1 MTGRSTVLQHP
12 PRCRCNAFESAQS
25 GDCRSGENIYLA
37 EVENLLVD
45 FPGAAESAVV
55 GLPDEHWGEVP
66 VPVLALRRPRA
77 RRRRQRGVAG
87 AVRRPAGALQNP
99 RDVEVQRQVLSRALA
114 SAGPVT
120 LR

>member
-25 GDCRSGENIYLA
+25 GDCRSGENSYLA

-55 GLPDEHWGEVP
+55 GLSDEHWGEVP
-66 VPVLALRRPRA
+66 VLALRLAPGLADVDNAVLQALFDARLARYKIRA
-77 RRRRQRGVAG
+77 TWRCSGRG
-87 AVRRPAGALQNP
+87 
-99 RDVEVQRQVLSRALA
+99 
-114 SAGPVT
+114 
-120 LR
+120 